1 MPLHN
6 KNGFTLVE
14 VMVSVAVI
22 GLLAVIMMTSLGST
36 RQTEELK
43 ASARQLAA
51 DIRSMQARALA
62 AGDVQACPNSSSL
75 LSICED
81 STAACTNPADCV
93 AHVPSAFGVN
103 ASSSATYYTLF
114 AEVEPSTADF
124 HLTRPTE
131 VLLSRPLLQGTSQNV
146 VIKNV
151 LTGKPAPLLSKT
163 AGDVS
168 FMRQSGNTRLND
180 GSGLEPDIMVF
191 RLWHKVSSSTVDV
204 EVNRVT
210 GRVSVL

>member
-6 KNGFTLVE
+6 DNGFTLVE

-22 GLLAVIMMTSLGST
+22 GLLAVIMITSLNST

-62 AGDVQACPNSSSL
+62 AGDVKACPNGAAL
-75 LSICED
+75 LSVCED
-81 STAACTNPADCV
+81 STASCANPADCV
-93 AHVPSAFGVN
+93 GHVPSAFGINV
-103 ASSSATYYTLF
+103 SSSDAGYTLF

-124 HLTRPTE
+124 HLNRPIE

-146 VIKNV
+146 IIKNV
-151 LTGKPAPLLSKT
+151 LTGKPAPLLPKK